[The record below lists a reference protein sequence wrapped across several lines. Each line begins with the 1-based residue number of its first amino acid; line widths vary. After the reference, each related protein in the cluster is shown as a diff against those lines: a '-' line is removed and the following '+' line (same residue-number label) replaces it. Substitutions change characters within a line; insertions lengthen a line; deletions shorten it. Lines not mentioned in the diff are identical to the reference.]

1 MRVTTAPL
9 QPELDR
15 IVAAGAG
22 AVIAELRW
30 DGRTTRLASGVIEL
44 GRPRRAPVNGR
55 FRIGGV
61 TEAFTATVVLQLVAE
76 GRLGLDDPLGAH
88 LGNAVPDI
96 TVRHL
101 LGHTGGLPENTVA
114 EHTGPGRPRR
124 ARELVDLAVLSAPG
138 TRYAHSATGYL
149 LLGMVIEEV
158 TGRPYTREI
167 TDRIIKPLK
176 LTATRTPTSSTAING
191 PHARGYLMT
200 GGRIRDVT
208 RLDPTAAGAAGGMMS
223 SAADLN
229 TFFHALLTGGLL
241 PPAELALMK
250 TPGIGGAHGLGLE
263 IAGSPCGTAYGH
275 RGAILGYTTLSFHSS
290 DGARQLSL
298 SMTPYDDAAHAALQ
312 AALTTGFWS

>member
-1 MRVTTAPL
+1 MTTAPL

-30 DGRTTRLASGVIEL
+30 DDRTTRLASGVIEL

-88 LGNAVPDI
+88 LRNPAPDI
-96 TVRHL
+96 TIRHL
-101 LGHTGGLPENTVA
+101 LGHTSGLP
-114 EHTGPGRPRR
+114 EHTGPTRPRR
-124 ARELVDLAVLSAPG
+124 ARDLVNLAVLSDPG
-138 TRYAHSATGYL
+138 TRYAPSGTGYL

-200 GGRIRDVT
+200 GGRPRDVT
-208 RLDPTAAGAAGGMMS
+208 RLNPTAAGAAGGMMS
-223 SAADLN
+223 STADLN

-241 PPAELALMK
+241 PPAELTLMK
-250 TPGIGGAHGLGLE
+250 TPGIGGDHGLGLE
-263 IAGSPCGTAYGH
+263 IAGTPCGTAYGH
-275 RGAILGYTTLSFHSS
+275 RGAILGYTTLSFHSA

-298 SMTPYDDAAHAALQ
+298 SMTPYDDAAHAALR
-312 AALTTGFWS
+312 AAFTTGFWS

>member
-22 AVIAELRW
+22 AVIAELRR

-61 TEAFTATVVLQLVAE
+61 TETFTATVVLQLVAE
-76 GRLGLDDPLGAH
+76 GRLGLDDPLGLH
-88 LGNAVPDI
+88 LRNAAPDVTI
-96 TVRHL
+96 RHL
-101 LGHTGGLPENTVA
+101 LGHTSGLPD
-114 EHTGPGRPRR
+114 HTAPTRPRR
-124 ARELVDLAVLSAPG
+124 ARDLVNLAVLSDPG
-138 TRYAHSATGYL
+138 TRYAPSGTGYL

-158 TGRPYTREI
+158 SGRPYTREI

-200 GGRIRDVT
+200 GGRPRDVT

-223 SAADLN
+223 STADLN

-241 PPAELALMK
+241 PPAELTLMK
-250 TPGIGGAHGLGLE
+250 TPGIGGAYGLGLE
-263 IAGSPCGTAYGH
+263 IAGTPCGTAYGH
-275 RGAILGYTTLSFHSS
+275 RGAILGYTTLSFHSA

-312 AALTTGFWS
+312 AAFTTGFWS

>member
-1 MRVTTAPL
+1 MTTAPL

-22 AVIAELRW
+22 AVIVEVRG

-76 GRLGLDDPLGAH
+76 GRLRLDDPLGAH
-88 LGNAVPDI
+88 LRNAAADI

-101 LGHTGGLPENTVA
+101 LGHTSGLP
-114 EHTGPGRPRR
+114 EHTGPAPRRR
-124 ARELVDLAVLSAPG
+124 ARDLADLTVLFAPG
-138 TRYAHSATGYL
+138 TRYAPSGTGYR

-191 PHARGYLMT
+191 PHAHGYLMT
-200 GGRIRDVT
+200 GGRPRDVT

-223 SAADLN
+223 TTADLN

-241 PPAELALMK
+241 PPAELTLMK
-250 TPGIGGAHGLGLE
+250 TPGIGGAYGLGLE
-263 IAGSPCGTAYGH
+263 IADTPCGTAYGH
-275 RGAILGYTTLSFHSS
+275 RGAILGYSTLSFHSA
-290 DGARQLSL
+290 DADRQLSL
-298 SMTPYDDAAHAALQ
+298 SMTPYDDAAHAALR